1 MLSQFDIEKIQ
12 KEVYAFFRKMSFDV
26 GVELLP
32 PQENTVS
39 INLKSEDPQ
48 ILIGEG
54 GQTLFDIQ
62 RLLTLILRKE
72 IEEIF
77 FLDLDI
83 NGYKKKKN
91 EYLRELARSTADEVS
106 LSKKEKALVPM
117 PAYERRVIHIE
128 LAERKDVTTES
139 TGEEPERRIII
150 KPNL

>member
-12 KEVYAFFRKMSFDV
+12 KEICAFFEKMTFDI
-26 GVELLP
+26 GVELIP
-32 PQENTVS
+32 PEDNTVS
-39 INLKSEDPQ
+39 INLKSDDPQ

-91 EYLRELARSTADEVS
+91 EYLRELAKSVADEVS
-106 LSKKEKALVPM
+106 LSKKEKALDPM
-117 PAYERRVIHIE
+117 PAYERRIIHIE

-139 TGEEPERRIII
+139 IGEEPERRIVI
-150 KPNL
+150 KPSS